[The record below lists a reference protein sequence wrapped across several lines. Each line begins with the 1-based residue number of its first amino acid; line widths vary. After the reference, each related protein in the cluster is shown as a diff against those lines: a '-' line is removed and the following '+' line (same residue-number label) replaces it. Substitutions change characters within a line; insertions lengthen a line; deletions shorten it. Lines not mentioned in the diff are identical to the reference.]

1 MRPPAQIQSSLYYN
15 YGNELACKCIIIRRG
30 QNINPPQGSIDIAK
44 ITKSLGGKREKDPD
58 STKVGKI
65 KGENNQKMTL
75 QDQDSVPSSDS
86 DIEPE
91 LPVATQFNLEE
102 NMYGNDYLRM
112 LCWDFTSGSYVG

>member
-1 MRPPAQIQSSLYYN
+1 MRPPAQIQSSLYY
-15 YGNELACKCIIIRRG
+15 GNELACKCTIIRLG

-65 KGENNQKMTL
+65 KGGNNQKRTL

-86 DIEPE
+86 DIESE

-102 NMYGNDYLRM
+102 NMYSNDYLRM